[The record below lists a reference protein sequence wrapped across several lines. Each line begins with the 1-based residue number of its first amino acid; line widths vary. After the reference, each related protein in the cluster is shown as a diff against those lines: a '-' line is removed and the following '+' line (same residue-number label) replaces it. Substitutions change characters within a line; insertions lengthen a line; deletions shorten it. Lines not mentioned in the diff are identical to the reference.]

1 MSETDYPIDLGPTT
15 TLPATT
21 RSPLAQTWY
30 ARGCAWA
37 SGFHREEAS
46 HCFSEAIKADPECCM
61 AHWGLSLVNGPDY
74 NFHAKVGFYGLA
86 AQAEG
91 FPSLNVATTAAA
103 RAVELAQASD
113 SCPPREKALAQAL
126 ATRYEWP
133 ITETTPEL
141 QERYADEMEKVA
153 AAFADDAD
161 VQAVCAEALMCLA
174 PWDLYEKDQTPKPIG
189 LRIKAVLDRGLA
201 AKPGHLW
208 LCHLKMHYSEMGP
221 VDSFDWHAA
230 NVVRASGTEV
240 GHMIHMPTHLD
251 IQAGDYKSAME
262 LNMRAVQMD
271 LKLHALSPSR
281 FTIYFGYALHNMEF
295 AAWAAMYAGC
305 KATALAAVDHIDAF
319 LTEPVLRSHPVM
331 STFNEL
337 FLTTRLMVL
346 IRFGLWADILAT
358 PFKEDAELYLGHTLF
373 LHYAR
378 GIALGATGDAPA
390 GRAAEKA
397 FHALL
402 AQVKPDDRRKHNVHI
417 VHMAEIASDVLSAEL
432 HYREGGFEQA
442 FDALERGVARF
453 DALPYD
459 EPHGWLMSVRQTQG
473 ALLTEQ
479 GEHERAIAAYKRDLQ
494 TFPGNIWSLTGLRLC
509 YAARADPRV
518 RSVDL
523 ELRQAAEVADVPI
536 GASCACALTSWRAAT
551 AADKCAEKSA
561 CCSKY

>member
-1 MSETDYPIDLGPTT
+1 METATDYPIDVGRIT
-15 TLPATT
+15 TLPVAT
-21 RSPLAQTWY
+21 RSPLAQTWFD
-30 ARGCAWA
+30 RGCAWA

-46 HCFSEAIKADPECCM
+46 HCFREAIKADPTCCM
-61 AHWGLSLVNGPDY
+61 AHWGLGLVNGPDY
-74 NFHAKVGFYGLA
+74 NFHTKAGFYGLA
-86 AQAEG
+86 AQADG

-103 RAVELAQASD
+103 RAVELAATD
-113 SCPPREKALAQAL
+113 GCPAREKALAQAL

-133 ITETTPEL
+133 VTETTPGL

-153 AAFADDAD
+153 AAFAEDAD

-174 PWDLYEKDQTPKPIG
+174 PWALYEGDQTPKPIG
-189 LRIKAVLDRGLA
+189 LRVKAALDRGIR
-201 AKPGHLW
+201 AKPTHLW

-230 NVVRASGTEV
+230 NVVRSSSTEL

-251 IQAGDYKSAME
+251 IQAGDYRSAME
-262 LNMRAVQMD
+262 LNMRAVRAD
-271 LKLHALSPSR
+271 LKLHALSPQR

-305 KATALAAVDHIDAF
+305 KATALEAVAHIDAF

-337 FLTTRLMVL
+337 YLTTRLMVL
-346 IRFGLWADILAT
+346 VRFGLWADVLAT
-358 PFKEDAELYLGHTLF
+358 PFKADAALYLGHTLF

-378 GIALGATGDAPA
+378 GVALGATGDAPG
-390 GRAAEKA
+390 GRAAETA

-402 AQVKPDDRRKHNVHI
+402 ATLKPDGSERRKHNVHI
-417 VHMAEIASDVLSAEL
+417 VQMAQVASEVLAAEL
-432 HYREGGFEQA
+432 HYREGAFEAA
-442 FDALERGVARF
+442 FGALERGVARF

-473 ALLTEQ
+473 ALLTER
-479 GEHERAIAAYKRDLQ
+479 GLHERAIGAYKRDLK
-494 TFPGNIWSLTGLRLC
+494 TFPGNVWSLTGLRRC

-518 RSVDL
+518 RSVEL
-523 ELRQAAEVADVPI
+523 ELKQAQEVADVPI
-536 GASCACALTSWRAAT
+536 GASCACALTNWGDAA
-551 AADKCAEKSA
+551 AEGA
-561 CCSKY
+561 CCS